1 MYLLS
6 TQCLLD
12 RITGEAPASIDA
24 FPVREIHLSAISIAQ
39 AQFAIENAPVADRQ
53 GHLDA
58 MRGYV
63 GMVRSF
69 DNLVPF
75 DERCVAHWV
84 NLRSRGLITTR
95 ADGSQ
100 MRLSEMTTMVVST
113 AFALNFTLV
122 DYPQPFH
129 SQIPGL
135 VVTNP

>member
-12 RITGEAPASIDA
+12 RITGEAPASVDA
-24 FPVREIHLSAISIAQ
+24 FPAREIHLSAVSIAQ
-39 AQFAIENAPVADRQ
+39 AQFAIENAAVADRQ

-75 DERCVAHWV
+75 DERSAAFWV
-84 NLRSRGLITTR
+84 NLRGRNLVTTR
-95 ADGSQ
+95 PDGAQ
-100 MRLSEMTTMVVST
+100 IRLSEVTTMVVAS
-113 AFALNFTLV
+113 ALALNLTLV

-129 SQIPGL
+129 GQVPGL